1 MNCNI
6 NDNCNPLKWQ
16 QIRQMIL
23 VVADNWN
30 QTQARLFLCAGTKGK
45 WQVLNSYPA
54 VCGKNGMAWGIGL
67 YPADTLSTLPQPVKK
82 EGDGKSPAGIFRF
95 GTCMGYEPRL
105 AVNSKW
111 PYQPL
116 NAAMQGVDDPN
127 SRYYNQII
135 DTAKLLP
142 AITIDWQSHEKM
154 RRSDDLYKWLLVI
167 EHNPRNLPGY
177 GSLIFMHIWE
187 NQTKGTA
194 GCTAL
199 AESNLLE
206 ILEWLDPD
214 HNPVLVQ
221 LPRTIYNQKL
231 AEWGLPAINTL

>member
-1 MNCNI
+1 MSCAI
-6 NDNCNPLKWQ
+6 KDNCNPVDWQ
-16 QIRQMIL
+16 TVRQMIL
-23 VVADNWN
+23 VVTDNWD
-30 QTQARLFLCAGTKGK
+30 QTQARLFRCARTGEN

-54 VCGKNGMAWGIGL
+54 VCGENGMAWGIGL
-67 YPADTLSTLPQPVKK
+67 YPATLSELLQPFKK

-95 GTCMGYEPRL
+95 GKCMGYEPLL

-116 NAAMQGVDDPN
+116 SVTMQGVDDPQ

-135 DTAKLLP
+135 DTAQLLP
-142 AITIDWQSHEKM
+142 GTAIDWQSHETM

-167 EHNPRNLPGY
+167 EHNHLNLPGY

-199 AESNLLE
+199 AESSLLE
-206 ILEWLDPD
+206 ILEWLDLD

-221 LPRTIYNQKL
+221 LPREIYDQKL
-231 AEWGLPAINTL
+231 PEWGLPAINTW